1 MTGPQPAKLTAI
13 MPSPQSSAALL
24 ESARRTTADNH
35 LASVPVA
42 GRRVDSSKMARPAL
56 DLEQR
61 LDLLE
66 EQFRFLI
73 EHAAHITVILDR
85 NRTIRYVSPVVERML
100 GYSPRVLR
108 GTDVLELIHADDLP
122 MIQQRLEYRMQHA
135 GVGEFVQF
143 RAKHRDGS
151 WRVLEAIT
159 TNRLDDPR
167 ISGLVVDARDIT
179 ERVWTA
185 DRLQRNL
192 GALLAIH
199 DVDSRLGPS
208 LDRQAIAQALLDAAL
223 QVAPIDGAAILLRNA
238 RGRLQSVESVG
249 PGELYERVRR
259 SSAARSASQTALR
272 SGGACAFDVAR
283 GRCAPRLSGWILPL
297 RIQGRV
303 IGLLE
308 VFGQRS
314 LEIVDSGTLTTLADK
329 AAAALERARL
339 YRDLEER
346 ERRLADLVG
355 RLLLAQEEDRRQV
368 AYNIHDGL
376 AQFAA
381 AAHEHLE
388 AFASRYRPRS
398 DGPRDDL
405 SAALDLTARTV
416 REARCLIAGLRPRV
430 LDDFGLAV
438 AIASELQRLRSDTW
452 EIEYTDQLGS
462 ERLPQMIETA
472 LFRVVQEAL
481 ANVRKH
487 ANSRRVAIVVMRR
500 GPSVHVEVR
509 DWGRGFRP
517 NAVLGSARPAEHV
530 GLAGMQERI
539 ELLGG
544 HCAIRSRPGGGT
556 RITVDV
562 PLVDGTKPTTRRD
575 RARQRAQPPA
585 CDLKPPTWQ

>member
-192 GALLAIH
+192 GALRRFMTLT
-199 DVDSRLGPS
+199 VDL
-208 LDRQAIAQALLDAAL
+208 
-223 QVAPIDGAAILLRNA
+223 
-238 RGRLQSVESVG
+238 
-249 PGELYERVRR
+249 VR
-259 SSAARSASQTALR
+259 A
-272 SGGACAFDVAR
+272 
-283 GRCAPRLSGWILPL
+283 WIGKPL
-297 RIQGRV
+297 RRRYWM
-303 IGLLE
+303 LRY
-308 VFGQRS
+308 RS
-314 LEIVDSGTLTTLADK
+314 L
-329 AAAALERARL
+329 
-339 YRDLEER
+339 
-346 ERRLADLVG
+346 
-355 RLLLAQEEDRRQV
+355 Q
-368 AYNIHDGL
+368 
-376 AQFAA
+376 
-381 AAHEHLE
+381 
-388 AFASRYRPRS
+388 
-398 DGPRDDL
+398 
-405 SAALDLTARTV
+405 LTARRSFSEMPV
-416 REARCLIAGLRPRV
+416 AGCKV
-430 LDDFGLAV
+430 SKV
-438 AIASELQRLRSDTW
+438 
-452 EIEYTDQLGS
+452 
-462 ERLPQMIETA
+462 
-472 LFRVVQEAL
+472 
-481 ANVRKH
+481 
-487 ANSRRVAIVVMRR
+487 
-500 GPSVHVEVR
+500 
-509 DWGRGFRP
+509 
-517 NAVLGSARPAEHV
+517 
-530 GLAGMQERI
+530 
-539 ELLGG
+539 
-544 HCAIRSRPGGGT
+544 
-556 RITVDV
+556 
-562 PLVDGTKPTTRRD
+562 
-575 RARQRAQPPA
+575 
-585 CDLKPPTWQ
+585 